1 MTFGS
6 DSTGLRE
13 SKTSGGV
20 DRSHGRA
27 GVQKGVFFLIHC
39 VSFAICVYVV
49 FGRGDV
55 ASGQR
60 WQVVDSLRARLV
72 LGVTAL
78 YLVRH
83 GITLLYLLKRRVEWS
98 EAIGLGFFLILFE
111 VGFCVLAAGMLR
123 RVAAPIGA
131 ADYVA
136 IAMVLVGS
144 FLNTYSEMQRKW
156 WKDKPENKGRC
167 YTQGLF
173 GLSMHINYFG
183 DTVLFTGWSI
193 LTATL
198 WTLVLPVFMG
208 SMFVFY
214 HIPGLDSYLE
224 QRYGDE
230 FTEYRKRTKE
240 FIPFVY

>member
-1 MTFGS
+1 
-6 DSTGLRE
+6 
-13 SKTSGGV
+13 
-20 DRSHGRA
+20 
-27 GVQKGVFFLIHC
+27 
-39 VSFAICVYVV
+39 
-49 FGRGDV
+49 
-55 ASGQR
+55 
-60 WQVVDSLRARLV
+60 VVDSLRARLV

-83 GITLLYLLKRRVEWS
+83 GITLFYLLKRRVAWS
-98 EAIGLGFFLILFE
+98 EAIGLGCFLILFE

-123 RVAAPIGA
+123 SAAAPIGGV
-131 ADYVA
+131 DYIA
-136 IAMVLVGS
+136 IALVLVGS

-167 YTQGLF
+167 YTRGLF

-183 DTVLFTGWSI
+183 DTVLFAGWSI

-198 WTLVLPVFMG
+198 WTLVLPVLMG

-230 FTEYRKRTKE
+230 FREYRKRTKK